1 MTFRSS
7 DPIIE
12 PVLADRPTIRVGSHL
27 LVGPDEGKLAWL
39 ASEIFH
45 NQVYN
50 CAVPPPRGQA
60 RSEVVDL
67 RRAILSILPADLVF
81 DPGYRPSS
89 APVIIDAGANVGT
102 ATSWF
107 LQRYPEAQVI
117 AVEPNPEAFAFLAHN
132 LKMMA
137 PTRTLAVNAALC
149 GRGAHTV
156 RLYSSA
162 SEASLRT
169 SIWEHRN
176 SWTRAFE
183 VPAVSLL
190 DLLERTG
197 PAFLLK
203 LDIEGSEEE
212 VLEEL
217 AREGKLGSFRAVLTE
232 WHHYVDLSGESL
244 ARALLAFRRAGARY
258 SLRATPPVDGFQ
270 DIMIE
275 AFWPDMSE

>member
-1 MTFRSS
+1 VTFEPSG
-7 DPIIE
+7 PIIE
-12 PVLADRPTIRVGSHL
+12 PVPVCGPTIRVGSHL
-27 LVGPDEGKLAWL
+27 LVGPNEGKLAWL

-45 NQVYN
+45 HRMYDCMVTPQ
-50 CAVPPPRGQA
+50 RDQA
-60 RSEVVDL
+60 RPGVIDL
-67 RRAILSILPADLVF
+67 RQALLSILPADLVF
-81 DPGYRPSS
+81 DPGYRPSD
-89 APVIIDAGANVGT
+89 APVIIDAGANVGM

-107 LQRYPEAQVI
+107 LQRYPEAQVVAI
-117 AVEPNPEAFAFLAHN
+117 EPNPEAFTFLKHN
-132 LKMMA
+132 LKVMA
-137 PTRTLAVNAALC
+137 PSRTLAVQAALC
-149 GRGAHTV
+149 RRGAHAT

-169 SIWEHRN
+169 SVWEYRN
-176 SWTRAFE
+176 SWTRTFE

-190 DLLERTG
+190 DLLEVTG

-232 WHHYVDLSGESL
+232 WHHYVDHSGEGL
-244 ARALLAFRRAGARY
+244 ARTLLAFRLAGARY
-258 SLRATPPVDGFQ
+258 SLRATPPVVGFQ

-275 AFWPDMSE
+275 AFWPEVRE